1 MKAVHLGLH
10 HRRSPALVSSF
21 FDPAMP
27 AEWRVAFLLNE
38 QDALWVAEDDP
49 DIDTVLEELTSAPA
63 PVFVVVE
70 AGAWSSAWEDMRAAG
85 FHRVVRLD
93 EDTPVWR
100 PESGVSGVPVGLVPA
115 SDQPAK
121 LRDWLEGFSR
131 QAPAEAALFVDGEP
145 PSVATVDRLRTLVE
159 LMGL

>member
-10 HRRSPALVSSF
+10 YRHSPALASSF

-38 QDALWVAEDDP
+38 QDALWVAAGDSDV
-49 DIDTVLEELTSAPA
+49 DTVLDELASAPA
-63 PVFVVVE
+63 AVFVVVE
-70 AGAWSSAWEDMRAAG
+70 EGAWSREWGKLRDAG
-85 FHRVVRLD
+85 FHRVVCLN
-93 EDTPVWR
+93 EDTALWR
-100 PESGVSGVPVGLVPA
+100 PESGVSGASVGLVPA
-115 SDQPAK
+115 SDEPDR
-121 LRDWLEGFSR
+121 LRDWLERFAG

-145 PSVATVDRLRTLVE
+145 PSVATVDRLKTLVE

>member
-1 MKAVHLGLH
+1 MKAVLLGLRR
-10 HRRSPALVSSF
+10 RRSPALASSF
-21 FDPAMP
+21 FDPDMP

-38 QDALWVAEDDP
+38 QDALWVAGDDP
-49 DIDTVLEELTSAPA
+49 DVDTVLAELAEAPS

-70 AGAWSSAWEDMRAAG
+70 AGAWSTAWEAVRDAG
-85 FHRVVRLD
+85 YHRVMRLD
-93 EDTPVWR
+93 ADTPLWR
-100 PESGVSGVPVGLVPA
+100 PDGDVQGASIGLVPA
-115 SDQPAK
+115 SDEASV
-121 LRDWLEGFSR
+121 LREWLDRFAG